1 MNILVIADEEAPS
14 LWDYFRPEKLKDV
27 DLILSCGDLNPKYLS
42 FLATFCKGPVLYV
55 HGNHDDRYEKTPPEG
70 CICIE
75 DKIYEYKG
83 IRIMGLGGSYRY
95 SSGINQY
102 TERKMRNRIFKMW
115 FPLWRK
121 KGFDILLT
129 HAAAYGVDDANDWA
143 HMGFECFVKS
153 PSALL
158 LLNGLQRKKEP
169 ASSLLLRITMSWRA
183 THAAAY
189 GVDDAN
195 DWAHMGFECFV
206 KLLDIYR
213 PKYYI
218 HGHIHLNY
226 GGGHTRRQQYGETE
240 IINGYQFHKFEYE
253 TGKEIKMF

>member
-115 FPLWRK
+115 FPLWRN
-121 KGFDILLT
+121 KGFDILL
-129 HAAAYGVDDANDWA
+129 
-143 HMGFECFVKS
+143 
-153 PSALL
+153 
-158 LLNGLQRKKEP
+158 
-169 ASSLLLRITMSWRA
+169 

>member
-1 MNILVIADEEAPS
+1 MNIKASV
-14 LWDYFRPEKLKDV
+14 LWDLVVPIVTVRE
-27 DLILSCGDLNPKYLS
+27 STS
-42 FLATFCKGPVLYV
+42 
-55 HGNHDDRYEKTPPEG
+55 
-70 CICIE
+70 
-75 DKIYEYKG
+75 
-83 IRIMGLGGSYRY
+83 IRK
-95 SSGINQY
+95 
-102 TERKMRNRIFKMW
+102 ER
-115 FPLWRK
+115 WRK
-121 KGFDILLT
+121 KGFDILL
-129 HAAAYGVDDANDWA
+129 
-143 HMGFECFVKS
+143 
-153 PSALL
+153 
-158 LLNGLQRKKEP
+158 
-169 ASSLLLRITMSWRA
+169 

>member
-1 MNILVIADEEAPS
+1 MNILVIADEETPS

-95 SSGINQY
+95 SPGINQY

-143 HMGFECFVKS
+143 HMGFECFVK
-153 PSALL
+153 
-158 LLNGLQRKKEP
+158 
-169 ASSLLLRITMSWRA
+169 
-183 THAAAY
+183 
-189 GVDDAN
+189 
-195 DWAHMGFECFV
+195 
-206 KLLDIYR
+206 LLDIYR

-218 HGHIHLNY
+218 H
-226 GGGHTRRQQYGETE
+226 GHTRRQQYGETE

-253 TGKEIKMF
+253 TGKEIKML